1 MCGVCPNSYLIEE
14 LGSRRRTLQWDKN
27 GGVECEEKGAPV
39 QDYQQEQ
46 EIQRQ
51 GSVDSMDQVIT

>member
-1 MCGVCPNSYLIEE
+1 LSQGWLFSYLTEE

-27 GGVECEEKGAPV
+27 SNIEYEKKDALV

-46 EIQRQ
+46 EVYKKDC
-51 GSVDSMDQVIT
+51 VDFKD